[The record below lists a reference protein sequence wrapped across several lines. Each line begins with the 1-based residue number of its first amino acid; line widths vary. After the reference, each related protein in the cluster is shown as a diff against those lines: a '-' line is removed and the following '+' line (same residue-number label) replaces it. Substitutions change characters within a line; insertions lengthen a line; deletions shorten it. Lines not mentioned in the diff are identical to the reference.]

1 MSFII
6 EDDDDYTNNLELFNT
21 QEFIVDKS
29 QLKILQTKN
38 KRSRCYMYEEI
49 KRDIFLQ
56 WWKTFFWAKTHT
68 NQDKEKEKHM
78 YWKDDKKSNIWKHF
92 EKDVIVKKW

>member
-6 EDDDDYTNNLELFNT
+6 EDDDNYTNNLEFFNT

-38 KRSRCYMYEEI
+38 KKSRCYMYEEI

-56 WWKTFFWAKTHT
+56 
-68 NQDKEKEKHM
+68 
-78 YWKDDKKSNIWKHF
+78 
-92 EKDVIVKKW
+92 